1 MKIVQYLQI
10 SRCLKVHRTQAGI
23 SQRKMAD
30 RLGLLAATYSN
41 YENGYSS
48 PSMETIQDFCKII
61 GIGVNEFFKYA
72 VEKAAEGDEYG
83 RYGKRKNE

>member
-61 GIGVNEFFKYA
+61 GIGVNDFLKYA